1 MEPLHFDAASDSAG
15 QDAGYSSGDVDTDP
29 YGSSLCETSWI
40 RISMKDP
47 DPGGKKP
54 SIISQKKSTTLKKKK
69 FKF

>member
-1 MEPLHFDAASDSAG
+1 MEQLHFDAASDSAG

-54 SIISQKKSTTLKKKK
+54 
-69 FKF
+69 

>member
-1 MEPLHFDAASDSAG
+1 MEQLHFDAASDSAG

-54 SIISQKKSTTLKKKK
+54 SIISQKKVNYFEEEKI
-69 FKF
+69 